1 KAGISWRCY
10 QNDSYCETPLSPDE
24 QLWLGNDGDNTMERF
39 AAVKPQFSP
48 RFKEYTL
55 GILDDWQTKVRQR
68 RAELEKQLAALAS
81 NSPEAESIRGW
92 LSAYAAQDKKLEKK
106 RSHGIADSAK
116 LNEKDR
122 SI

>member
-1 KAGISWRCY
+1 TETAPNRLHMWSGTLREPHGTGSLAYLKNGQTHPGALAWTSFPERLEKAGISWRCY

-68 RAELEKQLAALAS
+68 
-81 NSPEAESIRGW
+81 
-92 LSAYAAQDKKLEKK
+92 
-106 RSHGIADSAK
+106 
-116 LNEKDR
+116 
-122 SI
+122 